1 MKKLKLVIDENIS
14 FAEEVF
20 SQFGEIKLINGREI
34 NNDILKD
41 ADILLVRSLTKVNEN
56 LLKGTTVKFVGTA
69 TIGIDHIDLE
79 YLNKNNIA
87 FAYSK
92 GCNADAVT
100 EYVFSTLINLC
111 YEKKI
116 ELSELSIGIIGV
128 GNIGSRVA
136 KISNS
141 LNLKVFLNDPPLERA
156 KDNKK
161 FSSLE
166 ECLNANII
174 TFHTPLN
181 RTGIDKTHHLFNKEK
196 IKFVKDDA
204 IFINTSR
211 GEVVETE
218 ALLKLIDEKN
228 VNAIIDVWEN
238 EPLINEEL
246 LNKVKIGTP
255 HIAGYSF
262 EGKLNGTKM
271 LFDALNNF
279 LKSNYHFP
287 INLPNVNKNVI
298 EVSTPDRIETGQ
310 NSIEE
315 ILKNI
320 FNKIYDIKEDY
331 KKLRKILSFQQSEK
345 SNHKKLLIEKKKKY
359 FDDLRKNYPMRR
371 EFINEQIHLNPY
383 NEKIANILKSFRF
396 TVI

>member
-14 FAEEVF
+14 FAKEVF

-56 LLKGTTVKFVGTA
+56 LLKRTKVKFVGTA
-69 TIGIDHIDLE
+69 TIGIDHIDLD

-87 FAYSK
+87 FSDSR

-116 ELSELSIGIIGV
+116 ELSRLSIGIIGV

-141 LNLKVFLNDPPLERA
+141 LNIQTFLNDPPLERA
-156 KDNKK
+156 KVHRK

-166 ECLNANII
+166 ECLEKDII

-181 RTGIDKTHHLFNKEK
+181 KTGIDKTYHLFNKDK
-196 IKFVKDDA
+196 IKFVKDNA

-246 LNKVKIGTP
+246 LSKVKIGTP

-271 LFDALNNF
+271 LFDALNKF
-279 LKSNYHFP
+279 LNTNYHFP
-287 INLPNVNKNVI
+287 INLPIVNNNVI
-298 EVSTPDRIETGQ
+298 EVSTQ

-320 FNKIYDIKEDY
+320 FNKIYDIKEDD
-331 KKLRKILSFQQSEK
+331 KKLRKILTLQQSEK
-345 SNHKKLLIEKKKKY
+345 SDNQKLLIEKKKKY

-383 NEKIANILKSFRF
+383 KENIANILKSFRF